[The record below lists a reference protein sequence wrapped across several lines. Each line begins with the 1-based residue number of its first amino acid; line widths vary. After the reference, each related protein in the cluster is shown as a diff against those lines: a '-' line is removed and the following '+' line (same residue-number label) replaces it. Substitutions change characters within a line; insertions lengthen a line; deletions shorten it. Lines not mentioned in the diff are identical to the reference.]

1 MLSQR
6 SDAVPHY
13 AIFTYFGITIRKDL
27 ITKATAIFTSR
38 LRVGQESVNILYSI
52 KIALVAYI
60 LKAETSRLVRYWQR
74 CCPAVPGASTDATEE
89 SY

>member
-1 MLSQR
+1 M
-6 SDAVPHY
+6 
-13 AIFTYFGITIRKDL
+13 TMT
-27 ITKATAIFTSR
+27 TAICTSR

-60 LKAETSRLVRYWQR
+60 LKAETSRIVRYWQR
-74 CCPAVPGASTDATEE
+74 YRPAVPGASTDATEE